1 MAVGRAPWPAT
12 SGVQT
17 AVLQV
22 PLAAPHPVRSDK
34 PASAIPAQSDA
45 ALRQAMTLEGVPGSW
60 QDGLRFIIAH
70 ESGGVVDIRN
80 PVRSARGLFQ
90 LTAANYHLNL
100 AAAGPL
106 DLRFDIINVGD
117 EKYEIRDGTGIG
129 VGAPQFGPRRGFFAG
144 VTKSF

>member
-17 AVLQV
+17 AVLLQV

-60 QDGLRFIIAH
+60 QDGLRFIMAH
-70 ESGGVVDIRN
+70 ESGGAVDIRN
-80 PVRSARGLFQ
+80 PAHSARGLFQ
-90 LTAANYHLNL
+90 LTAANYHLNPRG
-100 AAAGPL
+100 AQSFGNAVEEAQG
-106 DLRFDIINVGD
+106 G
-117 EKYEIRDGTGIG
+117 IRYIQQRYGTADNA
-129 VGAPQFGPRRGFFAG
+129 VAFWQAHHWY
-144 VTKSF
+144 